1 MQIRVRSLD
10 NLSLWHSFKLGGTFP
25 WVLDTART
33 YEDEPVPMD
42 ALYAIMAVASA
53 SFLLNC
59 LAAVGIALQKKL
71 RRKNTFFIIM
81 LTCLSYAFHALGVI
95 IYGIKMVI
103 GYENYR
109 TVFLMTQKDCFCLTL
124 LGSVGKTMIVDFS
137 LITAIDRCI
146 AIFFPLWYGQ
156 RIRFRLVYFKMAIV
170 TAHASISYI
179 IEYVSSSDD
188 ALFLCSS
195 FTVVVMS
202 TGMMAMQ
209 IEEDVF
215 IVLILI
221 IYVVLLIW
229 VEKELNKAKH
239 DADNLAH
246 ARMQMK
252 VELLH
257 TLVISIAF
265 FTLTVAVSN
274 MLTTIGMTEW
284 DYENAI
290 EYVKYAA
297 VGYLGG
303 IANFAVYYWRTKE
316 IRKSFN
322 YLIITLGRMA
332 VCKFDRKISV
342 LPTTTSVAM

>member
-1 MQIRVRSLD
+1 ME
-10 NLSLWHSFKLGGTFP
+10 HSSPRLQRATTTISAEID
-25 WVLDTART
+25 VNDTARI
-33 YEDEPVPMD
+33 YGDEPVQFMEV
-42 ALYAIMAVASA
+42 LYAIMAVASA
-53 SFLLNC
+53 SFLMNC
-59 LAAVGIALQKKL
+59 LAAVGIVLQKKL

-81 LTCLSYAFHALGVI
+81 LTCLSYACHALGII
-95 IYGIKMVI
+95 IYGIKTVVE
-103 GYENYR
+103 YDNYR
-109 TVFLMTQKDCFCLTL
+109 RIFLMTQRDCLCLML
-124 LGSVGKTMIVDFS
+124 LSSIGKTMIVDFS

-156 RIRFRLVYFKMAIV
+156 RIRFRLVYIKLAIV
-170 TAHASISYI
+170 ATHVVISYS
-179 IEYVSSSDD
+179 IEYASSSDEI
-188 ALFLCSS
+188 LLPCSS
-195 FTVVVMS
+195 FSIVVVS
-202 TGMMAMQ
+202 NGMMAMQ

-215 IVLILI
+215 IVLIVI

-246 ARMQMK
+246 ARTQMK

-257 TLVISIAF
+257 TLVISIVF
-265 FTLTVAVSN
+265 FSLTVAVSN
-274 MLTTIGMTEW
+274 MLITVGMVEW
-284 DYENAI
+284 GDYDAL
-290 EYVKYAA
+290 EYVRFAA

-342 LPTTTSVAM
+342 LPTTTSVVM